1 MKDGPLWFPV
11 VLNKNIAF
19 SHHLEVGISPSNFIF
34 VSVPG
39 PFLRAD
45 EELGRSREVV
55 DLFKSKIVN
64 FTCAVFQVHDEGTY
78 IPLGLMIYPIPLT
91 YVLSPF
97 SRGVEYV

>member
-1 MKDGPLWFPV
+1 MYIFSY
-11 VLNKNIAF
+11 VL
-19 SHHLEVGISPSNFIF
+19 
-34 VSVPG
+34 G
-39 PFLRAD
+39 PFLRSD